1 MTGLNNQTGKEIRMA
16 LEQALQNVLNEAY
29 SFLPYDKIYY
39 GAITS
44 IDNSGITCTLS
55 IDNKTYSQVPILNT
69 IKEISIGMRVVCI
82 SPQNEINQLLVIGVI
97 KDNLINSSEWNI
109 KFYVNNN
116 LYSVISVT
124 KGQAINSPNVAQI
137 QNFNC
142 WTTAQGNLSTKVVFP
157 YTPTTNIALYAYTNN

>member
-39 GAITS
+39 GVITS

-69 IKEISIGMRVVCI
+69 IKEISACSMY
-82 SPQNEINQLLVIGVI
+82 
-97 KDNLINSSEWNI
+97 
-109 KFYVNNN
+109 F
-116 LYSVISVT
+116 
-124 KGQAINSPNVAQI
+124 
-137 QNFNC
+137 
-142 WTTAQGNLSTKVVFP
+142 STK
-157 YTPTTNIALYAYTNN
+157 

>member
-39 GAITS
+39 GVITS

-55 IDNKTYSQVPILNT
+55 IDNKTYSQIPILNT

-116 LYSVISVT
+116 LYSVISVA

-142 WTTAQGNLSTKVVFP
+142 WTTAQGDLSTKVVFP
-157 YTPTTNIALYAYTNN
+157 YTPTANIALYAYTNN

>member
-1 MTGLNNQTGKEIRMA
+1 
-16 LEQALQNVLNEAY
+16 
-29 SFLPYDKIYY
+29 
-39 GAITS
+39 
-44 IDNSGITCTLS
+44 
-55 IDNKTYSQVPILNT
+55 
-69 IKEISIGMRVVCI
+69 MRVVCI

-116 LYSVISVT
+116 LYSVISVI

-142 WTTAQGNLSTKVVFP
+142 WTTTQGDLSTKVVFP
-157 YTPTTNIALYAYTNN
+157 YTPITNITLYAYTNN